1 MIEKIIEEFRK
12 KYQTNPDFVVR
23 SPGRINLIGEHTD
36 YNDGFV
42 FPMAIEFSQWLA
54 LKANDAKRVRLYS
67 ADINKSTDFSVN
79 SFNHD
84 TREKGWA
91 AYTQGIAWNLDR
103 HGYQLNGFDGLLLGD
118 LPIGAGLSSSAA
130 LDMVTIKALS
140 LVSDIPWDGKLMA
153 SLAKEADN
161 QWVGINS
168 GIMDQLISAMG
179 EHGKALL
186 IDCRSL
192 DLEYDSLPESTI
204 VVVMNTMAKHTLV
217 SSGYNTRFHETREA
231 AKFFGLSSL
240 RDLSLKE
247 FEAESD
253 QMDDILRRRTRH
265 VLTENQR
272 TLEAAE
278 KMRQNDPAALGSL
291 MNESHYS
298 LQHDY
303 EVSCEELDIMVEESR
318 KIEGCYGA
326 RMTGGGFGGS
336 AIALVEKSSAEAFM
350 KQIRA
355 AYLEK
360 TGIKSDIFASEPA
373 QGTTVEYSG

>member
-1 MIEKIIEEFRK
+1 MIERITGEFRK
-12 KYQTNPDFVVR
+12 KYQTQPDFVVR

-67 ADINKSTDFSVN
+67 ADINKSADFSVDT
-79 SFNHD
+79 FNRD

-103 HGYQLNGFDGLLLGD
+103 HGYPLNGFDGLLLGD

-153 SLAKEADN
+153 NLAKEADN

-231 AKFFGLSSL
+231 AKFFRLSSL
-240 RDLSLKE
+240 RDLSMKQ

-253 QMDDILRRRTRH
+253 QMDDVLRRRTRH
-265 VLTENQR
+265 ILTENQR
-272 TLEAAE
+272 TLEAAK
-278 KMRQNDPAALGSL
+278 KMRQNDPAGLGSL

-298 LQHDY
+298 LQYDY
-303 EVSCEELDIMVEESR
+303 EVSCEELDIMAEESR

-336 AIALVEKSSAEAFM
+336 AIALVEKSSVQSFM
-350 KQIRA
+350 NQIRA

-360 TGIKSDIFASEPA
+360 TGIKSEVFASVPA
-373 QGTTVEYSG
+373 QGTTVEYSA